1 MNKKQIYSWALY
13 DWANSAFA
21 TTVMAGFFPIFFAQ
35 YWSNPDNLS
44 VSTFYLGLGNSIASL
59 IVALLAPIL
68 GAIADRGSF
77 KKKFLIFFAF
87 LGIVM
92 TLGLG
97 FIAQGM
103 WPIALMV
110 YIFSTI
116 GFSGANIFYDSL
128 LPSVSNE
135 ENVDNVSAL
144 GFSLGYLGGG
154 VLIIINFLMISYPDS
169 FGLVDAVEAT
179 KYAFISV
186 GVWWAIFS
194 IPLILFVHEP
204 KYHESES
211 ISDSVINGLIQF
223 RNTFNDLKKLKVV
236 ATFLLAYWLYIDGVD
251 TVVRMAANFAFTLG
265 FDQASIMGALVL
277 IQLVAFFATLIY
289 IKIANYIGLKN
300 GIYLGIF
307 GYCVILFAGYF
318 VESITHFYI
327 VALLIGCFQGGI
339 QTISRSLYSRII
351 PEKKAAEFYGFYNM
365 LGKFAAVFGPVLM
378 GSVTLVLSNV
388 VEDEIKA
395 ARFGLLSIMILFI
408 LGAYVFSKV
417 DIKEGESIAKNL

>member
-21 TTVMAGFFPIFFAQ
+21 TTVMAGFFPIFFSQ

-68 GAIADRGSF
+68 GAIADRGSY

-103 WPIALMV
+103 WPIALLV

-128 LPSVSNE
+128 LPSISNE
-135 ENVDNVSAL
+135 KNVDDVSAL

-154 VLIIINFLMISYPDS
+154 ILIIINFLMISYPAS

-186 GVWWAIFS
+186 GVWWALFS
-194 IPLILFVHEP
+194 IPLMLFVEEP
-204 KYHESES
+204 KFHESENL
-211 ISDSVINGLIQF
+211 SDSVINGLIQF
-223 RNTFNDLKKLKVV
+223 RHTFNDLKKLKVV

-289 IKIANYIGLKN
+289 IKISNYIGLKN
-300 GIYLGIF
+300 GIYLGIL

-339 QTISRSLYSRII
+339 QSISRSLYSRII
-351 PEKKAAEFYGFYNM
+351 PEQKSAEFYGFYNM

-378 GSVTLVLSNV
+378 GSVTLFLSNIV
-388 VEDEIKA
+388 DDEIRA

-408 LGAYVFSKV
+408 LGAYVFSKL
-417 DIKEGESIAKNL
+417 DIKQGEAMAKNL

>member
-21 TTVMAGFFPIFFAQ
+21 TTVMAGFFPIFFSQ

-68 GAIADRGSF
+68 GAIADRGSY

-103 WPIALMV
+103 WPIALLV

-135 ENVDNVSAL
+135 KNVDDVSAL

-154 VLIIINFLMISYPDS
+154 ILIIINFLMISYPAS

-186 GVWWAIFS
+186 GVWWALFS
-194 IPLILFVHEP
+194 IPLMLFVEEP
-204 KYHESES
+204 KFHESENL
-211 ISDSVINGLIQF
+211 SDSVINGLIQF

-289 IKIANYIGLKN
+289 IKISNYIGLKN
-300 GIYLGIF
+300 GIYLGIL

-339 QTISRSLYSRII
+339 QSISRSLYSRII
-351 PEKKAAEFYGFYNM
+351 PENKSAEFYGFYNM

-378 GSVTLVLSNV
+378 GSVTLFLSNIV
-388 VEDEIKA
+388 DDEIKA

-417 DIKEGESIAKNL
+417 DIKQGEVMAKNL

>member
-21 TTVMAGFFPIFFAQ
+21 TTVMAGFFPIFFSQ

-68 GAIADRGSF
+68 GAIADRGSY

-103 WPIALMV
+103 WPIALLV

-135 ENVDNVSAL
+135 KNVDDVSAL

-154 VLIIINFLMISYPDS
+154 ILIIINFLMISYPAS

-186 GVWWAIFS
+186 GVWWALFS
-194 IPLILFVHEP
+194 IPLMLFVEEP
-204 KYHESES
+204 KFHESES
-211 ISDSVINGLIQF
+211 LSDSVINGLIQF

-289 IKIANYIGLKN
+289 IKISNYIGLKN
-300 GIYLGIF
+300 GIYLGIL

-339 QTISRSLYSRII
+339 QSISRSLYSRII
-351 PEKKAAEFYGFYNM
+351 PEQKSAEFYGFYNM

-378 GSVTLVLSNV
+378 GSVTLFLSNIV
-388 VEDEIKA
+388 
-395 ARFGLLSIMILFI
+395 
-408 LGAYVFSKV
+408 
-417 DIKEGESIAKNL
+417 